1 MVRMS
6 YMMVP
11 TFTLLDN
18 TLNFCLLF
26 KFNIYKNQIVPTSY
40 WIVPTSHMMILIS
53 HLMVP
58 IEWVPYPQKE
68 CGYCRMTSKFISHN
82 KGPLFQKIKNKG
94 PLASINYSLKWEDSH
109 VILLTNKKNYFLLFT
124 NFKELRNHWNLK
136 WLICSGKKDH
146 VYNTRRRINNFSLRR
161 ASTIILG
168 VGEGIS
174 DFPLLSKKTNMAITE
189 TFSSNLF

>member
-11 TFTLLDN
+11 TITLLDN

-26 KFNIYKNQIVPTSY
+26 KFNIYKNQ
-40 WIVPTSHMMILIS
+40 IVPTSHMMILIS

-68 CGYCRMTSKFISHN
+68 CEYCRMTSKFISHN

-94 PLASINYSLKWEDSH
+94 LLASINYSLQWENSH

-136 WLICSGKKDH
+136 WLICIGKKDH